1 MHELQPGV
9 RDERRANRALSPV
22 ILQRKKQINLP
33 DRLKLGLPVS
43 LCCDAQMS
51 FSQDNIRVLEM
62 SRTMAIE
69 RHL

>member
-1 MHELQPGV
+1 MHELQSGV
-9 RDERRANRALSPV
+9 RGERRANRALSPV

-33 DRLKLGLPVS
+33 DRLMLAVPVS
-43 LCCDAQMS
+43 LCCDAQIS
-51 FSQDNIRVLEM
+51 FSRDNIRTLEM